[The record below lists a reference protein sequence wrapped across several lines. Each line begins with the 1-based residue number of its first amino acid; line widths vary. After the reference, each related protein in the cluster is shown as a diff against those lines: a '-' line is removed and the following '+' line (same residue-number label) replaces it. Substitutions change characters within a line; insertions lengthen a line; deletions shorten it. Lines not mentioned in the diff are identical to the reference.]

1 MGQRTVLSRIE
12 RFEEIRAWQMAKEL
26 VAEVYRETDNGAFA
40 RDFSLR
46 DQLRRASVSIM
57 SNIAEGFERSSK
69 KEFQRF
75 LYMAKGSAGEVRSHL
90 YVAAELRYLGPEMTQ
105 ELIKRAEEVSK
116 SVSAFITYLS
126 ADIANFRTFKR

>member
-69 KEFQRF
+69 KGISAVS
-75 LYMAKGSAGEVRSHL
+75 LYG
-90 YVAAELRYLGPEMTQ
+90 
-105 ELIKRAEEVSK
+105 
-116 SVSAFITYLS
+116 
-126 ADIANFRTFKR
+126 